1 MLVSLRKA
9 NMLQLVADLLTLCAA
24 GTGGG
29 YGQGG
34 GQDNYGQHSKTGEQC
49 AVASG
54 LLLKLCPQGS
64 SQYLGSSSPAAML
77 LAFPACCQAKSSF
90 YIHASQLA

>member
-9 NMLQLVADLLTLCAA
+9 SMLQLVADLVTLCAA

-34 GQDNYGQHSKTGEQC
+34 GQNNYGQDSKTGEQC
-49 AVASG
+49 AAVSG

-64 SQYLGSSSPAAML
+64 SQYLGSSHSAAML
-77 LAFPACCQAKSSF
+77 LASPAPCQAKSSF